1 MAHRRISG
9 FALGLLM
16 WSPLLWGGEPVLPG
30 SAALEAGVDWRRTTL
45 RQLHG
50 FLDQRIQEASH
61 ERERFWKRDFTS
73 AEHFDR
79 SIAANRSRLRERI
92 GVVDSRESF
101 RDLRVV
107 GTLERPALRART
119 EQYEVLSVAWPVL
132 NGMTAEGLLIR
143 PRGPIRGTAVVM
155 VDADETPESLVGLGN
170 GASAGGGFVRQLA
183 ERGVLVLCPVLLDR
197 KDKWSGDDRLQRYSD
212 QSHREWIYR
221 QAAVVGRHIIGYEVQ
236 KVLAAVDWLEVQSG
250 NRPLGVVGFGEGGAI
265 AALAAALDS
274 RIDVTWIS
282 GYFAPREE
290 MAKEPLYR
298 NIWKYLEEFGDAEIA
313 AMMANRALIVEYS
326 RGPEVTHPGE
336 PTHRGATLDR
346 RTSAGVGRLTTSS
359 WEAVRGEWERALAI
373 VPEASRTAWT
383 WVDNG
388 NRGPANFGA
397 TQSVAAFAAALG
409 IPSLKTGG
417 LADYLTSSPVTGQE
431 IEQRQF
437 RQFWE
442 MQEYTQELGRRSE
455 YQRKEFFWSK
465 LEAIRTPAEWT
476 RATAELHRNFA
487 EDFIGRFEIEPGA
500 GNPRTRLLP
509 EHESPRWSAYEVVLD
524 VWPGVNTWGYLLL
537 PKDLKPGERRPVVVC
552 QHGAAGRPANVVSRP
567 GMPDYSTALHGFGAK
582 LADRG
587 FIVLAPFN
595 PNNAL
600 GLDFLA
606 LQRKANPIGKS
617 LFSLITANHERFLGW
632 LREQPF
638 VDPDRI
644 AFYGLSYGGKTA
656 MRVPAILNGYCLSIC
671 SGDWND
677 YVPKMMSVRRDKN
690 TFMFTAQHE
699 TIEFNMANTFSY
711 AEMAALIAPRPFMVE
726 NGYRDLVM
734 PVEWAASEYARVKK
748 LYFYLGVPERT
759 EMDYFDGPHEIHGQ
773 ATFRFLHRHLRWP
786 EPVNP

>member
-1 MAHRRISG
+1 MTQRRISG
-9 FALGLLM
+9 LAIGFLM
-16 WSPLLWGGEPVLPG
+16 WLPLLWGGESVLPG
-30 SAALEAGVDWRRTTL
+30 TAALEGGVDWRRTTL
-45 RQLHG
+45 RQLHD
-50 FLDQRIQEASH
+50 FLDQRNLEASH
-61 ERERFWKRDFTS
+61 QRERFWNRDFTS

-79 SIAANRSRLRERI
+79 SIAANRGRLRERI
-92 GVVDSRESF
+92 GLVDSRESF
-101 RDLRVV
+101 RDLRLV

-119 EQYEVLSVAWPVL
+119 EQYDVLSVAWPVL
-132 NGMTAEGLLIR
+132 KGMTAEGLLIR

-155 VDADETPESLVGLGN
+155 ADADETPESLVGLET
-170 GASAGGGFVRQLA
+170 GATGRGEFVRRLA
-183 ERGVLVLCPVLLDR
+183 EQGVLVLCPVLLDR

-221 QAAVVGRHIIGYEVQ
+221 QAAVVGRHLIGYEVQ
-236 KVLAAVDWLEVQSG
+236 KVLAAVDWLELQSG
-250 NRPLGVVGFGEGGAI
+250 NGSVGVVGFGEGGAI
-265 AALAAALDS
+265 AALAGALDS
-274 RIDVTWIS
+274 RVDVAWIS
-282 GYFAPREE
+282 GHF
-290 MAKEPLYR
+290 
-298 NIWKYLEEFGDAEIA
+298 EEFGDAEIA

-326 RGPEVTHPGE
+326 RGPDVTHPGV
-336 PTHRGATLDR
+336 PTHQGATLDR
-346 RTSAGVGRLTTSS
+346 RTSAGVGRLTTPS
-359 WEAVRGEWERALAI
+359 WEAVHGEWERALAI

-383 WVDNG
+383 WVDDG
-388 NRGPANFGA
+388 NHGPTDFGA
-397 TQSVAAFAAALG
+397 AQSVAAFAAALG
-409 IPSLKTGG
+409 LSPRETGG
-417 LADYLTSSPVTGQE
+417 LADFITSSPVTAQE
-431 IEQRQF
+431 IEERQF

-442 MQEYTQELGRRSE
+442 MQEFTQELGRRSE

-465 LEAIRTPAEWT
+465 LEAVRSPEEWT
-476 RATAELHRNFA
+476 RATAELHRKFA
-487 EDFIGRFEIEPGA
+487 EEFIGRFSIEAGM
-500 GNPRTRLLP
+500 GNPRTRHLP

-552 QHGAAGRPANVVSRP
+552 QHGAAGNPANVVSRP
-567 GMPDYSTALHGFGAK
+567 GMPDYSKALRGLGAN

-600 GLDFLA
+600 GQDFLA

-656 MRVPAILNGYCLSIC
+656 LRVPALLDGYCLSIC

-734 PVEWAASEYARVKK
+734 PVEWAASEYARIKK